1 MDRHSD
7 RGAMGDDAE
16 RNVVT
21 SPIELLLQAIAD
33 SRPDWFKD
41 AACRGLD
48 TNLFFPEKGEPAQ
61 AKQVCETCPVTIECL
76 ALGIDE
82 RQGIW
87 GNTSERERVHIR
99 RQVRVAVGRSQNA
112 ALMPAPINHGTDA
125 GYSRHRRE
133 GEKACYW
140 CLEAHANKVREAK
153 LRRKAAS

>member
-7 RGAMGDDAE
+7 RGAVGDDVE
-16 RNVVT
+16 RDVVT

-33 SRPDWFKD
+33 SRPDWFRD

-87 GNTSERERVHIR
+87 GNTSERERVQIR
-99 RQVRVAVGRSQNA
+99 RKVRAATGKSQNA
-112 ALMPAPINHGTDA
+112 ALRPSPINHGTNVGYGQHRSA
-125 GYSRHRRE
+125 GE
-133 GEKACYW
+133 EACYE
-140 CLEAHANKVREAK
+140 CRRAHAAAVREEK